1 MPSLH
6 AKTNCFD
13 GEKRRVEI
21 SLLLQAIP
29 PPKYIKYM
37 YKYKYY
43 LRGLHVLIKTTA
55 LTFFSPSK
63 DVGSFAVGTQ
73 SLMS

>member
-1 MPSLH
+1 MASLH
-6 AKTNCFD
+6 AKSNCFD
-13 GEKRRVEI
+13 GEKPRVEI

-29 PPKYIKYM
+29 PPKYIKYI
-37 YKYKYY
+37 YNTTTI

-55 LTFFSPSK
+55 LTFLSPSK